1 MTLTQV
7 QKAGLDEI
15 ALDHVFT
22 IGASGTDHY
31 TFQGEGLNG
40 TVNDPTL
47 YLTRGK
53 TYRFENGT
61 GAHAIRI
68 QSADDGTSGTL
79 YSTGVTNNNTTGTVI
94 VEVQHDAPDVLYY
107 QCASHANMKGTIYVT
122 GALADDAI
130 TEPKIAD
137 NAVVTATILN
147 GNVTTLKL
155 ADDAVTADKLA
166 NSINTEIAANTA
178 KNTNATHTGDVT
190 GSGSL
195 TIASGAVNNA
205 KVASDAAIAGT
216 KIAPNFGSQNVATTG
231 TISDSKG
238 DVRNIPAIVKTSSH
252 TLVAADAGKV
262 VYISTGGVTVNPSVF
277 SGDEAVTIINNSGS
291 NQTIT
296 QGSSFT
302 LYNTADAATGNRTL
316 AGRGMC
322 TLWFSSNS
330 QAYISG
336 AGLS

>member
-1 MTLTQV
+1 MALTQIST
-7 QKAGLDEI
+7 AG
-15 ALDHVFT
+15 V
-22 IGASGTDHY
+22 
-31 TFQGEGLNG
+31 
-40 TVNDPTL
+40 
-47 YLTRGK
+47 K
-53 TYRFENGT
+53 
-61 GAHAIRI
+61 
-68 QSADDGTSGTL
+68 
-79 YSTGVTNNNTTGTVI
+79 
-94 VEVQHDAPDVLYY
+94 
-107 QCASHANMKGTIYVT
+107 
-122 GALADDAI
+122 DDAV
-130 TEPKIAD
+130 TAGKIPVNAVGSSELAD
-137 NAVVTATILN
+137 NAVDTNAIQ
-147 GNVTTLKL
+147 
-155 ADDAVTADKLA
+155 DDAVTADKLA